1 MLIGHWAYQLPRQA
15 SPLPSRLG
23 GPSEPFVGALQKGLP
38 LEKCCAAAA
47 SPAEENRLS
56 FMFRLLFDALEDGC
70 TPGSFIHIAQAL
82 SLIPAQLC
90 CRNYTSGK
98 AAQNTNISPKP
109 FAACTAS
116 WTAR

>member
-1 MLIGHWAYQLPRQA
+1 MHFKREDTILY
-15 SPLPSRLG
+15 
-23 GPSEPFVGALQKGLP
+23 P
-38 LEKCCAAAA
+38 LEKCRAAAV

-70 TPGSFIHIAQAL
+70 TPGSFIHIAQAR

-98 AAQNTNISPKP
+98 AAQNKLSHPSHP
-109 FAACTAS
+109 LHVP
-116 WTAR
+116 

>member
-1 MLIGHWAYQLPRQA
+1 MHFKREDTI
-15 SPLPSRLG
+15 PLPPGKAPGR
-23 GPSEPFVGALQKGLP
+23 
-38 LEKCCAAAA
+38 AA

-82 SLIPAQLC
+82 SLIPAQLR

-98 AAQNTNISPKP
+98 AAQNKLSHPSHP
-109 FAACTAS
+109 LHVP
-116 WTAR
+116 